1 MSYKTKKISQV
12 YKKTGQKTFQDTL
25 TNAQIKDYLKEY
37 KQITDISKVSI
48 GSHLRYFSI
57 DPENPKN
64 KIFRLG
70 GNLNK
75 LDMEKKYLILGN
87 GQLTWSVQLPNAI
100 FFQKMTP
107 DEIKTEMKEEIKKEV
122 MTEMMNDDDN
132 NECVKLKEEVRKLSK
147 KLDLY
152 VDMEKEYK
160 NLIKKNDLLT
170 EQLNKIAKE
179 ITNEKKKKK

>member
-1 MSYKTKKISQV
+1 MSYKTRKITQT
-12 YKKTGQKTFQDTL
+12 YKPNGQKSFQDTL

-48 GSHLRYFSI
+48 GTHLRYFSI
-57 DPENPKN
+57 DPNNSKN
-64 KIFRLG
+64 KVFRLG

-75 LDMEKKYLILGN
+75 LDIEKQYLILGN
-87 GQLTWSVQLPNAI
+87 GQLTWSVQIPNAI
-100 FFQKMTP
+100 FFQKMTA

-122 MTEMMNDDDN
+122 MTEMMNDDDD
-132 NECVKLKEEVRKLSK
+132 NECVKLKDEIKKLNK

-152 VDMEKEYK
+152 SNMEKEYK
-160 NLIKKNDLLT
+160 TLVKKNEALT

-179 ITNEKKKKK
+179 IVNEKKKKK